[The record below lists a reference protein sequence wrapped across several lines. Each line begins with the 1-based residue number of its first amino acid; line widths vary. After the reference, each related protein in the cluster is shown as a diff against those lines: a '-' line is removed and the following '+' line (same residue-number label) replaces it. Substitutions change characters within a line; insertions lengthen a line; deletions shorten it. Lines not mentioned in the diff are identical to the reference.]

1 MKNVGFIGLGI
12 MGKPMAMNLLKAGY
26 SLYVKDVNETAVKEV
41 SEQGAVACTT
51 YEEMT
56 EKCEVIILMLPDG
69 KIVMNVLFG
78 PDGLSTHLSADSLVI
93 DMSSISPVETK
104 LFAEKLAVNNV
115 ALVDAPV
122 SGGEPKAID
131 GSMAIM
137 AGGTDRDFARALPY
151 FEVMGGNVVHMGDV
165 GTGSATKLVN
175 QIMVSVHLGALS
187 EAAIFASKSGIDL
200 NKMYEAI
207 SNGLAG
213 SAVMDAKIPMIVNR
227 DFEPGGKL
235 STNFKDLRNIKDAA
249 NALNVPLPLTSMVE
263 ELFRGQIANGNGN
276 KDHSYILNYYEQ
288 TANHTIRH
296 D

>member
-1 MKNVGFIGLGI
+1 MNTIGFIGLGI
-12 MGKPMAMNLLKAGY
+12 MGKPMALNLIKAGY
-26 SLYVKDVNETAVKEV
+26 SLYVSDLNERAVNEVCKK
-41 SEQGAVACTT
+41 GALSSSYA
-51 YEEMT
+51 EMT
-56 EKCEVIILMLPDG
+56 EKCEVIILMLPHG
-69 KIVMNVLFG
+69 KIVMDVLFG
-78 PDGLSTHLSADSLVI
+78 PQGLSSHLKAGSLVI

-104 LFAEKLAVNNV
+104 LFAEKLALQNV
-115 ALVDAPV
+115 SLVDAPV

-137 AGGTDRDFARALPY
+137 AGGTDQDFSRALPY

-175 QIMVSVHLGALS
+175 QIMVSIHLGALS

-227 DFEPGGKL
+227 DFEPGGKMA
-235 STNFKDLRNIKDAA
+235 TNFKDLRNIKDAA

-263 ELFRGQIANGNGN
+263 DIFRGQIANGNGD